1 MTGLPVRHCSGCAA
15 VVADPKVF
23 ACPHAHP
30 GDDID
35 HVLVS
40 PEPSGPWPDGAPG
53 DPADEAN
60 PFVRYRQLSWTW
72 ALAQA
77 AGLGDDR
84 YVQLVAALDD
94 DVATIDRRDHGF
106 VASPLRSEPALAKAL
121 GLPTGTTL
129 LAKDETGNVS
139 GSHKARHLMGLMIHL
154 LLLERLGLLR
164 NRPHLA
170 IASCGNA
177 ALGAA
182 VVAAAANWP
191 LQVFVPPE
199 ANPAVL
205 HRLGNLEAQVELCA
219 RRASQAGEAGDP
231 CYLRFRAAVRA
242 GAIPFATQGPENGLA
257 IDGGATLGYELADQ
271 LVAEGRPAPDR
282 LYVQVGGGAL
292 AAATVAGL
300 RTAVRLGRL
309 DRQPRLVAVQTTGAF
324 PLVRAYERALVRLP
338 HPMALSEP
346 EISSLLSRLARR
358 RSEVMWPWEE
368 QPRSLA
374 TGILDDETYDWRAVL
389 EGILRSRGRAVAVGE
404 PEIAQAHRLVHEHTR
419 TDADPTGT
427 AGVAGL
433 LSEVNTD
440 TPGIGPGGSGQV
452 VVVLLT
458 GVTRR

>member
-1 MTGLPVRHCSGCAA
+1 MTDLPVRHCSACGA
-15 VVADPKVF
+15 VVADPEAF
-23 ACPHAHP
+23 ACPFAQP

-40 PEPSGPWPDGAPG
+40 PEPAGPWPDGAPG
-53 DPADEAN
+53 DSTDNAN
-60 PFVRYRQLSWTW
+60 PFLRYRQLSWSW
-72 ALAQA
+72 AVAQA
-77 AGLGDDR
+77 AGLDDDR
-84 YVQLVAALDD
+84 YVDLVAALDD
-94 DVATIDRRDHGF
+94 DVASIDGRDHGF
-106 VASPLRSEPALAKAL
+106 VVTPLRSEPKLARAL
-121 GLPTGTTL
+121 GLPRGTML

-154 LLLERLGLLR
+154 LLLERLR
-164 NRPHLA
+164 VVRDRPQLA

-191 LQVFVPPE
+191 LHVFVPPE
-199 ANPAVL
+199 ASPSVL
-205 HRLGNLEAQVELCA
+205 HRLRDLEAHVKLCP
-219 RRASQAGEAGDP
+219 RRPGETGDP
-231 CYLRFRAAVRA
+231 CYLRFREAVRA
-242 GAIPFATQGPENGLA
+242 GAIPFATQGPENGLT

-292 AAATVAGL
+292 AASTVAGL

-309 DRQPRLVAVQTTGAF
+309 ARMPALVAVQTTGAF
-324 PLVRAYERALVRLP
+324 PLVRAYERALGRLAP
-338 HPMALSEP
+338 AAPSNAEF
-346 EISSLLSRLARR
+346 SSLLSQLARR
-358 RSEVMWPWEE
+358 RSEVMWPWEK

-389 EGILRSRGRAVAVGE
+389 EGIFRSGGRALAVGE
-404 PEIAQAHRLVHEHTR
+404 SEIAKAHRLVHEHTR

-433 LSEVNTD
+433 LAEARAE
-440 TPGIGPGGSGQV
+440 TPGGGAAASDEM